1 MTTLELEKLRFPI
14 GHFTKPAIYTK
25 AILKEYIE
33 TISCF
38 PSTLTQEVS
47 HLNHEQLE
55 TGYRPEGWTISQVIH
70 HCADSHINSFM
81 RFKLALTED
90 KPIIKPYF
98 EDKWA
103 ELPDAKNIP
112 IASSL
117 QLLEGLHARWM
128 VLLQSLSDEDL
139 ERKFIHPEHGN
150 EIALKENIGLYAWH
164 CEHHLAHI
172 TELKKR
178 KDWK

>member
-1 MTTLELEKLRFPI
+1 MTTFELEKLRFPI
-14 GHFTKPAIYTK
+14 GHFVKPENYTSE
-25 AILKEYIE
+25 ILANYIQILSE
-33 TISCF
+33 F
-38 PSTLTQEVS
+38 PNKLKKEVS
-47 HLNHEQLE
+47 HLTDEQLNTE
-55 TGYRPEGWTISQVIH
+55 YRPQGWTIRQVIH
-70 HCADSHINSFM
+70 HCADSHINSFT

-103 ELPDAKNIP
+103 E
-112 IASSL
+112 
-117 QLLEGLHARWM
+117 GLHIRWIA
-128 VLLQSLSDEDL
+128 LLNSLTPEEL

-150 EIALKENIGLYAWH
+150 EITLKENIGVYAWH

-178 KDWK
+178 KNWR